1 MLTGDVV
8 ELNGL
13 DQTAGW
19 TIAGWAAAPADDAE
33 LDLRQLRHHMK
44 NTLQRI
50 SSLVRTTPGLRATP
64 AGRQLAD
71 EVEDRICRAAEVAN
85 AMFGLTKSPGPLE
98 VRLRKLA
105 EGAADLM
112 ADPDQVIQVE
122 VECSGAC
129 PPALHGML
137 LRVVQELVGNAVK
150 HGFYAR
156 LVGRL
161 RVSLASGPRG
171 TRLVVAD
178 DGWGF
183 CYRPGSGDGL
193 AIVRALIAPF
203 GGVLDIKSGDGA
215 TAEVLLPPDGLG
227 C

>member
-8 ELNGL
+8 KLDGL

-19 TIAGWAAAPADDAE
+19 TVAGWTAAPADNPE

-85 AMFGLTKSPGPLE
+85 AMFGLTKAPGPFE

-105 EGAADLM
+105 EGAADLL
-112 ADPDQVIQVE
+112 ADPGQVIQVE

-129 PPALHGML
+129 PPALHGVL

-156 LVGRL
+156 LVGLL
-161 RVSLASGPRG
+161 RVDLESGRHG
-171 TRLVVAD
+171 TRLLVTD

-183 CYRPGSGDGL
+183 SYRPGDGDGL

-215 TAEVLLPPDGLG
+215 TAEVLLPPDALG